1 MRHLHYNMEGEPIS
15 LEEGVAL
22 FNDADARTVARIEI
36 GDVTVSTVLL
46 VMDAKFGQG
55 EGPPLIFATQVF
67 GGDHDG
73 YEDSK
78 FYSTREEAEAGHAR
92 AVALVRGEEEG

>member
-15 LEEGVAL
+15 LEEGIAL
-22 FNDADARTVARIEI
+22 FEDDDARIVAKVEI

-46 VMDAKFGQG
+46 VMDHSFG
-55 EGPPLIFATQVF
+55 ELDPPLIFETMIF

-73 YEDSK
+73 FTER
-78 FYSTREEAEAGHAR
+78 YSTREEAEAGHAR
-92 AVALVRGEEEG
+92 AVKLVREEEE